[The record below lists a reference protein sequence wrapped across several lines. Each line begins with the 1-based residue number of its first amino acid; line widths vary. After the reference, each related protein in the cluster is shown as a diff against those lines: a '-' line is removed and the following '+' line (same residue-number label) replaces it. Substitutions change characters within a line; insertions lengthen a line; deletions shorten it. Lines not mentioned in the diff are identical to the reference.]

1 MSPTEDYKTRIYNA
15 YRSRGS
21 ECEPVFDRL
30 AAERRARLL
39 ARILKGWLADDRDLP
54 IADLGCGTGEVL
66 YFLKGCGYTRVAGVD
81 ISPEQVKAARQVMP
95 DVVEADL
102 FDFLDRH
109 QEDFGLIFALDL
121 LEHLRKEQVLRFLDA
136 SHRALRDGGRLILQT
151 PNADSPMASA
161 LRYGDFTHEV
171 CFTPSALGWLLNLA
185 GFTGVESREGG
196 PRPLGFLS
204 LGRTLLWRLIRRGI
218 QLWNL
223 AETGSAGSG
232 IYTRVFLVSGIKR

>member
-1 MSPTEDYKTRIYNA
+1 MSLTEDYRTRVYRA
-15 YRSRGS
+15 YLSRGS
-21 ECEPVFDRL
+21 ARAPVFDRL
-30 AAERRARLL
+30 AAERRAQLL
-39 ARILKGWLADDRDLP
+39 ARVLKGWLPDDRDLP
-54 IADLGCGTGEVL
+54 IADLGCGSGEVL
-66 YFLKGCGYTRVAGVD
+66 SFLRGCGYTRVVGVD
-81 ISPEQVKAARQVMP
+81 ISPEQVKAAREVMP

-109 QEDFGLIFALDL
+109 EEDLGLIFALDL
-121 LEHLRKEQVLRFLDA
+121 LEHLNKEEILRFLDA

-151 PNADSPMASA
+151 PNAESPMASA

-171 CFTPSALGWLLNLA
+171 CFTPSSLGWLLNLV

-204 LGRTLLWRLIRRGI
+204 LGRTLLWRLFRRGI
-218 QLWNL
+218 WLWNL

-232 IYTRVFLVSGIKR
+232 IYTRVFLISGIRH

>member
-1 MSPTEDYKTRIYNA
+1 MNPSEDYKTRIYNA
-15 YRSRGS
+15 YLSRGP
-21 ECEPVFDRL
+21 EREPVFDRL

-39 ARILKGWLADDRDLP
+39 ARLLKGWLPEDRELP
-54 IADLGCGTGEVL
+54 IADLGCGSGEVL
-66 YFLKGCGYTRVAGVD
+66 YFLKGRGYTRVAGVD
-81 ISPEQVKAARQVMP
+81 VSPEQVQAARQVVP
-95 DVVEADL
+95 EVVEADL

-109 QEDFGLIFALDL
+109 REKFGLIFALDL
-121 LEHLRKEQVLRFLDA
+121 LEHLRKDDVLRFLDA
-136 SHRALRDGGRLILQT
+136 SHRALGGGGRLILQT
-151 PNADSPMASA
+151 PNADSPMASG

-171 CFTPSALGWLLNLA
+171 CFTPSSLGWLLNLV

-196 PRPLGFLS
+196 PRPLGILS

-232 IYTRVFLVSGIKR
+232 IYTRVFLLSGIKR